1 MLEVWLAVFYL
12 EILSVT
18 VFSIDKLMQETR
30 RLAAQYRQSTG
41 QTLPIS
47 GELARYDAARLLGLV
62 PLSTPLKGVDFKGVE
77 GPLAEKH
84 IQVKSRVIFDENKS
98 GYRIG
103 QLNLDGEWQLCALVL
118 YEANYEPYAIY
129 IATQTDIAESL
140 EKRRASNVRGQ
151 MSLAQFKHFATLVW
165 TLESGLEWDDLLSN
179 AS

>member
-1 MLEVWLAVFYL
+1 M
-12 EILSVT
+12 T

-47 GELARYDAARLLGLV
+47 GELARYDAARLLALV
-62 PLSTPLKGVDFKGVE
+62 PLPTPLKGVDFKGVE
-77 GPLAEKH
+77 GPLAEQL

-103 QLNLDGEWQLCALVL
+103 QLNLGGDWQICALVL

-129 IATQTDIAESL
+129 IATQADIAESL
-140 EKRRASNVRGQ
+140 EKRRASNTRGQ
-151 MSLAQFKHFATLVW
+151 MSLAQFKHLSTLVW
-165 TLESGLEWDDLLSN
+165 TLENGLEWDDLWSN